1 MWLAN
6 RLREPTTWGAI
17 VAFAGLFGFTIDPE
31 LRDLIINILIG
42 IAALIAF
49 IFRENER
56 QVNIQLPPVELQAKS
71 ESDDDGYISREVL
84 RSAMKVEEFP
94 TEHDERTS
102 QKNWN
107 GWNR

>member
-17 VAFAGLFGFTIDPE
+17 VAFAGIFGFTIDPE

-56 QVNIQLPPVELQAKS
+56 SVNIQLPPVELQSKS
-71 ESDDDGYISREVL
+71 ESDDDYVSLEAL
-84 RSAMKVEEFP
+84 KSAMKVEKYP
-94 TEHDERTS
+94 QEHDERTP